1 MSYLLRID
9 SSASGDASFSRQVAD
24 SFTDAWSGEVVRRD
38 LARDPIG
45 HLDAAGI
52 TARTTPPG
60 RHSPEQKA
68 AAVLQDRLV
77 EEFLGA
83 SAYLFAV
90 PVYNYSM
97 PSAFKAWLDHVMIAG
112 RTIGLGDATLT
123 AGRPAIIISARGGGY
138 GPGTP
143 QHGKDFL
150 VPALETILG
159 DPNLMALDVRTI
171 TPELTY
177 APTMEPLRHL
187 LPLHQASLKN
197 AHAEARRQAED
208 ITKVIAAQDSRERAL
223 LGVPSVNPGLPR
235 EHDGARAALHD
246 PPAVGS

>member
-9 SSASGDASFSRQVAD
+9 SSASGRASFSRQVAD
-24 SFTDAWSGEVVRRD
+24 TFTAAWTGKIVTRD
-38 LARDPIG
+38 LAVNPVR

-52 TARTTPPG
+52 TTRTVAESE
-60 RHSPEQKA
+60 RSPEQKA
-68 AAVLQDRLV
+68 AAATQGELV

-83 SAYLFAV
+83 DAYLFAV

-97 PSAFKAWLDHVMIAG
+97 PSVFKAWLDHIMIAG
-112 RTIGLGDATLT
+112 TTIGLGAAVPTR
-123 AGRPAIIISARGGGY
+123 GRPAVIVSARGGGY

-150 VPALETILG
+150 VPALQTILG

-177 APTMEPLRHL
+177 APVMQPLRHL
-187 LPLHQASLKN
+187 LPLHEASLESSHN
-197 AHAEARRQAED
+197 LAREQAEQ
-208 ITKVIAAQDSRERAL
+208 IAETIAAAS
-223 LGVPSVNPGLPR
+223 GV
-235 EHDGARAALHD
+235 
-246 PPAVGS
+246 

>member
-9 SSASGDASFSRQVAD
+9 SSASSDASFSRQVAD
-24 SFTDAWSGEVVRRD
+24 SFTDAWNGDIVRRD
-38 LARDPIG
+38 LALNPIS
-45 HLDAAGI
+45 HLNAAGI
-52 TARTTPPG
+52 TTRTTPADQ
-60 RHSPEQKA
+60 HTPEQKA
-68 AAVLQDRLV
+68 AAVLQDELV

-90 PVYNYSM
+90 PMYNYSM
-97 PSAFKAWLDHVMIAG
+97 PSVFKAWLDHIMIVG
-112 RTIGLGDATLT
+112 RTIGLGAATPT
-123 AGRPAIIISARGGGY
+123 AGRPALIVSARGGGY
-138 GPGTP
+138 GPGAP

-187 LPLHQASLKN
+187 MPLHQASLED
-197 AHAEARRQAED
+197 AHD
-208 ITKVIAAQDSRERAL
+208 
-223 LGVPSVNPGLPR
+223 
-235 EHDGARAALHD
+235 
-246 PPAVGS
+246 

>member
-9 SSASGDASFSRQVAD
+9 SSASGDASFSRRVAD
-24 SFTDAWSGEVVRRD
+24 SFTDAWSGEIVRRD
-38 LARDPIG
+38 LARTPVG

-52 TARTTPPG
+52 TARTTPAA
-60 RHSPEQKA
+60 RHTPEQKA
-68 AAVLQDRLV
+68 AAVLQDELT

-97 PSAFKAWLDHVMIAG
+97 PSVFKAWLDHIMIVG
-112 RTIGLGDATLT
+112 RTIGLGDATTT
-123 AGRPAIIISARGGGY
+123 AGRPAVIVSARGGGY
-138 GPGTP
+138 GPGAP
-143 QHGKDFL
+143 LHGKDFL

-177 APTMEPLRHL
+177 ALTMEPLRHL
-187 LPLHQASLKN
+187 LPLHQASLEN
-197 AHAEARRQAED
+197 AHAQARRQAED
-208 ITKVIAAQDSRERAL
+208 I
-223 LGVPSVNPGLPR
+223 
-235 EHDGARAALHD
+235 ARHV
-246 PPAVGS
+246 PAVQGS